1 MFLSGNSSFQ
11 ERLVVLIL
19 PGTEF
24 HPACTCNV
32 SMGFFFCI
40 FPRRHGRKNIGRIW
54 SDKRCSAQFSLFPE
68 LAIPYSSPWING
80 STHPCF
86 EHQAIIRYVQTW
98 FLVRTGAN
106 SAIHILMLKSQSLMV
121 KSHFW
126 WLNHIFTYVQ
136 WISMVTSAF
145 WDQVMTKH
153 LFWESAFVNDLILAT
168 WLWMGTQQC
177 FGVAFYFRKP
187 PYSPYSD
194 NSFIC
199 SIPVG
204 GSCAIRFLVDELGGM
219 SPQFMGIFSRDNA
232 DEA

>member
-1 MFLSGNSSFQ
+1 MA
-11 ERLVVLIL
+11 RPIHVLNIKQL
-19 PGTEF
+19 YVMYK
-24 HPACTCNV
+24 H
-32 SMGFFFCI
+32 GFWFEQAQIVPYI
-40 FPRRHGRKNIGRIW
+40 FWCWNHNLW
-54 SDKRCSAQFSLFPE
+54 WLNQL
-68 LAIPYSSPWING
+68 N
-80 STHPCF
+80 H
-86 EHQAIIRYVQTW
+86 
-98 FLVRTGAN
+98 
-106 SAIHILMLKSQSLMV
+106 
-121 KSHFW
+121 HFW
-126 WLNHIFTYVQ
+126 WLNHHIFTYVQ

-194 NSFIC
+194 NLFIC